1 MAIKLL
7 ARAKI
12 NLALHVTGQ
21 RADGY
26 HLLDSLVA
34 FADVG
39 DVMTFA
45 PSVRLSLTISGDH
58 GAGLPN
64 GPENLILRAARA
76 LHPTLG
82 AAITLEKNLPVAS
95 GIGGGSADA
104 AATLRGL
111 CDLWQM
117 PLPDPQSILGLGA
130 DVPVC
135 LAGTPARIQGIGDIV
150 TPIILPETWIV
161 LVNPGNAVSTAQV
174 FQTLETKTNPQMPA
188 LIPAFHDAQA
198 LAVYLKDQRNDLEY
212 PAMLLCPEI
221 ASVLSDLENRK
232 GCLLA
237 RMSGSGATCFG
248 LFDSEDNA
256 YWAARMIRQYQKH
269 WWTRAALLS

>member
-1 MAIKLL
+1 MIEVA
-7 ARAKI
+7 AHAKI
-12 NLALHVTGQ
+12 NLALHVTGR

-34 FADVG
+34 LADVG
-39 DVMTFA
+39 DVLTFA
-45 PSVRLSLTISGDH
+45 PSDRLNLTITGNH

-82 AAITLEKNLPVAS
+82 AAITLEKNLPLSS
-95 GIGGGSADA
+95 GIGGGSTDA

-111 CDLWQM
+111 CDLWNL
-117 PLPDPQSILGLGA
+117 PLPDPQTILALGA

-135 LAGTPARIQGIGDIV
+135 IVGSPARMQGIGDIV
-150 TPIILPETWIV
+150 TPVTLPEAWVV
-161 LVNPGNAVSTAQV
+161 LVNPGEKVSTAQV
-174 FQTLETKTNPQMPA
+174 FQTLETKTNPPLPA
-188 LIPAFHDAQA
+188 LIPAFPDAQA

-221 ASVLSDLENRK
+221 ASVLFDLDARK

-256 YWAARMIRQYQKH
+256 YWAARMIHQSQKH
-269 WWTRAALLS
+269 WWTRVAPLVN